1 MQILKRRS
9 DAIYLTEMGAFIARR
24 ISYSP
29 AGTTI
34 EVALTATESGTRV
47 SVTDQGPGIDEAH
60 RQSITEPFRRLDQRY
75 GGSGLGLSI
84 VQRIVQLHHGYLT
97 LENGAEGGLIASCWL
112 PAKIG

>member
-1 MQILKRRS
+1 M
-9 DAIYLTEMGAFIARR
+9 
-24 ISYSP
+24 
-29 AGTTI
+29 
-34 EVALTATESGTRV
+34 

-84 VQRIVQLHHGYLT
+84 VQRIVQLHHGHLT

-112 PAKIG
+112 PTKIDKKAPLRGFIQG